1 MLEERLAAE
10 LQRRKLAQ
18 EREQREVQRI
28 VADSEELRD
37 LRQKLQ
43 QANVN
48 KQRTAQLQEVQWR
61 REQDVVR
68 EALIEKQMLK
78 QAEME
83 LQRQAMVEEQKK
95 IDRLKGK
102 SVLQQQMLEQQLAR
116 AEAYAEFLKEK
127 QQVDALVA
135 QLIEEDRRAQEAA
148 ELKRQQAL
156 RDMEQ
161 STYMKQRMQQEAIE
175 RARREEEALQ
185 QYQLEQERR
194 ERELAEARAKVVE
207 AQNEIFE
214 RLEAEER
221 ARREEQEYIERLR
234 TELYYEEFEAS
245 EKAKEQAR
253 MEKMQQTK
261 EVLMQANE
269 QQKQLKLRKRQEEER
284 QEKEFKADMM
294 RKFAEDDRIEQM
306 NAQRRRMKELEH
318 KRQADSLWET
328 KIEMQRAREALEEE
342 ERERLVAE
350 ERRKQDIIAR
360 ERERLLKEHAPPVA
374 EYLPKGTLR
383 TQQEKRYLRPY

>member
-83 LQRQAMVEEQKK
+83 LQRQAMIEEQKK

-148 ELKRQQAL
+148 EFKRQQAL

-185 QYQLEQERR
+185 QYQAEQARR

>member
-83 LQRQAMVEEQKK
+83 LQRQAMIEEQKK

-156 RDMEQ
+156 RHMEQ

-185 QYQLEQERR
+185 QYQAEQARR

-221 ARREEQEYIERLR
+221 ARREEQEY
-234 TELYYEEFEAS
+234 
-245 EKAKEQAR
+245 
-253 MEKMQQTK
+253 
-261 EVLMQANE
+261 
-269 QQKQLKLRKRQEEER
+269 
-284 QEKEFKADMM
+284 
-294 RKFAEDDRIEQM
+294 
-306 NAQRRRMKELEH
+306 
-318 KRQADSLWET
+318 
-328 KIEMQRAREALEEE
+328 
-342 ERERLVAE
+342 
-350 ERRKQDIIAR
+350 
-360 ERERLLKEHAPPVA
+360 
-374 EYLPKGTLR
+374 
-383 TQQEKRYLRPY
+383 